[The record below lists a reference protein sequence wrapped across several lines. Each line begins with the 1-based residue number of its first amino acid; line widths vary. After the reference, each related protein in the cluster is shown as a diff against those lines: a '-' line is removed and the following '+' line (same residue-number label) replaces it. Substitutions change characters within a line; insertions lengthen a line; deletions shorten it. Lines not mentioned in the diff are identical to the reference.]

1 MSSSSKNTQKDPPE
15 GHVPRGGNTDR
26 QLLKLSLAALGVVFG
41 DIGMPPD
48 QIIEAGVQMQ
58 L

>member
-1 MSSSSKNTQKDPPE
+1 MEET
-15 GHVPRGGNTDR
+15 TDR
-26 QLLKLSLAALGVVFG
+26 QPLKLSLAALGVVFG